1 MFVGLYE
8 DWYYHGRDT
17 VYNGSYKD
25 ERYNSIYSGFEGLLK
40 VKGISNTTEDIIT
53 VIVAKETGEE

>member
-8 DWYYHGRDT
+8 DWYYYGRDT
-17 VYNGSYKD
+17 AYSSSEKE